1 VPSSQN
7 QAEHSEKNSG
17 NVHYLERQKSG
28 LIRSDSKCT
37 SPQNQRTAEPYL
49 IKQLKEN
56 ARLKISEAIKAT
68 RETVSSLTSI
78 RRIQIIYL
86 FLEQQRVPLH
96 QR

>member
-7 QAEHSEKNSG
+7 QAEHLEKNLG
-17 NVHYLERQKSG
+17 NMHYLERQKSG
-28 LIRSDSKCT
+28 LSRFDSEST
-37 SPQNQRTAEPYL
+37 SQNQSIAEPNQ

-68 RETVSSLTSI
+68 RETVSSLTNI
-78 RRIQIIYL
+78 QRIQIIYL